1 MKKSRMLRLR
11 ITLVVASAIL
21 VLFSA
26 ILYFTSSILVNYIQ
40 DDSFEH
46 YQMLADNTTERIN
59 TWFSN
64 EAQIVESQKA
74 AIEIKDDYD
83 PASLTAYLT
92 RIVEDYNEKNYIYD
106 LYFVGTDN
114 VMSSGYG
121 YVPDPSI
128 DFRER
133 PWYIGALMSNDL
145 YYSSPYKD
153 SNLDK
158 YVVTISTPVRN
169 SKGELKGVLALDV
182 FVDTLFDIVR
192 STSMPVNCYAFMLDS
207 NLRIV
212 THPYEGFGYVDEHPR
227 DIKDIPGDIYYNLY
241 SALYGGGSDEI
252 RVLKDYDGL
261 DRSLFISKIDCC
273 GWYVVAAID
282 SDVLYRPL
290 FELAIII
297 VFALVFTLA
306 LGILMTSLGTRNL
319 IRSVEDARKAAD
331 EANLTKSEFL
341 ASMSHEIRTPINAVI
356 GMNEMILR
364 ENKDPD
370 INDYASDIASASRN
384 LTTIV
389 NDILDFSKIES
400 GKLEIVK
407 GEFSIY
413 PIVNDMINMSM
424 SRLADKK
431 LKLFFR
437 IDPAL
442 PSGIIGDERRI
453 KQIILNLMT
462 NGIKYTNTGY
472 VTLDI
477 RFSKQDY
484 GINLDISVKDSG
496 IGITEENLNK
506 LFNSFMRVDTMRNR
520 SIEGTGLGLAITKSL
535 VNSMGGFINVTSK
548 YGVGSEFKVSLPLK
562 VSDPEEQV
570 TVKDPE
576 AVKVLFV
583 FALDKL
589 DYVTRKEA
597 KSILSD
603 MASKLNVDYLIA
615 EKTDELESML
625 KDSSF
630 THIFVE
636 KNIYAENRSLFE
648 DLPQKPNINVVLDRT
663 DKSEFGEGI
672 GIVHNPFHLYSL
684 AGVLNNLS
692 GISPVKHDVALSFTS
707 PEAKILIVDDSKI
720 NLKVASGLL
729 RPYGMQITTCTS
741 GKEAVGIVKEH
752 PEFTLIFMDHMM
764 PEMDGEQTLK
774 AIRELGRVDDDG
786 YYRDVPVIALTAN
799 ALADSRKKFLE
810 LGFDDFLPKPV
821 DVALLDKILRKHI
834 PSSMIIEGSDR
845 TVLDPGHVGSDTDL
859 FVPEKGIG
867 YMGGDNELYID
878 ILREYVSDG
887 KEMLRMINEYY
898 EKSDYNNYVIKVH
911 ALKSTSLTIGAE
923 PLSAL
928 LRTLETAGKDRNT
941 DVIAE
946 LHGEFVSMYGS
957 VLGAAG
963 EYLLKC
969 GAGLEDPEEA
979 SFIADVI
986 PDEDRPFVRNVA
998 GRLLE
1003 ACENFDS
1010 DAAAA
1015 IYEEACAEG
1024 ITGDYFKKII
1034 ALIDEFEY
1042 EKAEDLLKGMIGK

>member
-1 MKKSRMLRLR
+1 MKKSRRLRLR

-21 VLFSA
+21 VLFSV
-26 ILYFTSSILVNYIQ
+26 ILYFTSSILVNYIRG
-40 DDSFEH
+40 DSYEP

-74 AIEIKDDYD
+74 AIEIRDDYD
-83 PASLTAYLT
+83 PASLTSYLK
-92 RIVEDYNEKNYIYD
+92 RIVDDYNEKNYIYD
-106 LYFVGTDN
+106 LYFVGADN

-121 YVPDPSI
+121 YIPDPSI

-133 PWYIGALMSNDL
+133 PWYLGALMSDDL
-145 YYSSPYKD
+145 YYSSPYMD

-158 YVVTISTPVRN
+158 YVVTISTPIRN
-169 SKGELKGVLALDV
+169 SKGDLKGVLALDV

-192 STSMPVNCYAFMLDS
+192 NTSMPETCYAVMLDS

-212 THPYEGFGYVDEHPR
+212 THPYDGFGYVDEHPR
-227 DIKDIPGDIYYNLY
+227 DIKDVPGDIYYNLY
-241 SALYGGGSDEI
+241 SALYGGSSSEI
-252 RVLKDYDGL
+252 RVREDYDGV
-261 DRSLFISKIDCC
+261 DRSLFLSRIDCC

-290 FELAIII
+290 FELAVII
-297 VFALVFTLA
+297 VLALVFTLA

-319 IRSVEDARKAAD
+319 IIGVEEARKAAD

-364 ENKDPD
+364 ENRDPA
-370 INDYASDIASASRN
+370 INDYATDIASASRN

-437 IDPAL
+437 IDPDL
-442 PSGIIGDERRI
+442 PAGIIGDERRI

-477 RFSKQDY
+477 HFSKQEY
-484 GINLDISVKDSG
+484 GIILDISVKDSG

-562 VSDPEEQV
+562 LSDPEAQV
-570 TVKDPE
+570 TINDPDKI
-576 AVKVLFV
+576 KVLYV
-583 FALDKL
+583 FDLDRL

-597 KSILSD
+597 VSILSD
-603 MASKLNVDYLIA
+603 VAAKLHVDYLIA
-615 EKTDELESML
+615 
-625 KDSSF
+625 KDINDIEGTLAEDHF

-636 KNIYAENRSLFE
+636 KNIFTGNKSLYE
-648 DLPQKPNINVVLDRT
+648 ELSKKYTVNVVLDRN
-663 DKSEFGEGI
+663 DKTEFDGI
-672 GIVHNPFHLYSL
+672 GVVHKPFQIYTM
-684 AGVLNNLS
+684 AAVLNNLQ

-707 PEAKILIVDDSKI
+707 PESKILIVDDSMI

-729 RPYGMQITTCTS
+729 KPYDMQITTCTS
-741 GKEAVGIVKEH
+741 GKEAIEIVKEQ

-764 PEMDGEQTLK
+764 PDMDGEQTLK
-774 AIRELGRVDDDG
+774 AIRGLGRVDDDR
-786 YYRDVPVIALTAN
+786 YFRDVPVIALTAN

-810 LGFDDFLPKPV
+810 LGFDDFLAKPV
-821 DVALLDKILRKHI
+821 DVGMLDKILRKHI
-834 PSSMIIEGSDR
+834 PSSMIIEGSAR
-845 TVLDPGHVGSDTDL
+845 TVVDVGHVGSDTDL
-859 FVPEKGIG
+859 FVPEKGIR
-867 YMGGDNELYID
+867 YMGGDKELYID

-887 KEMLRMINEYY
+887 KEMFRMKNEYY
-898 EKSDYNNYVIKVH
+898 KNSDNNNYVIKVH

-928 LRTLETAGKDRNT
+928 LRTLEAAGKERNT

-946 LHGEFVSMYGS
+946 LHGEFASMYRS
-957 VLGAAG
+957 VIAEAG
-963 EYLLKC
+963 EYLVKC

-979 SFIADVI
+979 SIITDVI
-986 PDEDRPFVRNVA
+986 PEEDKPLVRDVA

-1003 ACENFDS
+1003 ACGNYDS

-1015 IYEEACAEG
+1015 IYEEACSHG
-1024 ITGDYFKKII
+1024 ITGDYFKKVI
-1034 ALIDEFEY
+1034 ALIDKFEY
-1042 EKAEDLLKGMIGK
+1042 EKAEDLLKGMLGK

>member
-21 VLFSA
+21 VLFSI
-26 ILYFTSSILVNYIQ
+26 ILYFTSSILVNYIRG
-40 DDSFEH
+40 DSFEH

-64 EAQIVESQKA
+64 EAQIVESQRA
-74 AIEIKDDYD
+74 AIEIRDDYD
-83 PASLTAYLT
+83 TGSLTSYLK

-114 VMSSGYG
+114 VMASGYG

-128 DFRER
+128 DFRMR
-133 PWYIGALMSNDL
+133 PWYVGALMSNDL

-153 SNLDK
+153 SNLDR
-158 YVVTISTPVRN
+158 YVVTISSPVRN

-192 STSMPVNCYAFMLDS
+192 DTSMPENCYAFMLDS

-241 SALYGGGSDEI
+241 SALFGGSKNDI
-252 RVLKDYDGL
+252 RVSKDYDGA
-261 DRSLFISKIDCC
+261 DRSLFISRIDSC

-290 FELAIII
+290 FELALIII
-297 VFALVFTLA
+297 LALVFSLA
-306 LGILMTSLGTRNL
+306 LGILTTSLGTRNV
-319 IRSVEDARKAAD
+319 IKSVDDARKAAD

-364 ENKDPD
+364 ENHDPD
-370 INDYASDIASASRN
+370 INDYAEDIASASRN

-437 IDPAL
+437 IDPNL
-442 PSGIIGDERRI
+442 PAGIIGDERRI

-477 RFSKQDY
+477 HFSKQEY
-484 GINLDISVKDSG
+484 GINLDFSVKDSG

-520 SIEGTGLGLAITKSL
+520 SIEGTGLGLAICKSL

-562 VSDPEEQV
+562 VSDPEAQV
-570 TVKDPE
+570 TVNDPGK
-576 AVKVLFV
+576 VKVLYV
-583 FALDKL
+583 FDLEKL

-603 MASKLNVDYLIA
+603 MSSKLKVEYMIA
-615 EKTDELESML
+615 EDTGAVGELL
-625 KDSSF
+625 KDGSF

-636 KNIYAENRSLFE
+636 KNIFDRCRSLFE
-648 DLPQKPNINVVLDRT
+648 EISKKATLNVVLDRN
-663 DKSEFGEGI
+663 DKTEFGDAVGV
-672 GIVHNPFHLYSL
+672 VHKPFQLYTL

-707 PEAKILIVDDSKI
+707 PESKILIVDDSMI

-729 RPYGMQITTCTS
+729 RPYEMQITTCTS
-741 GKEAVGIVKEH
+741 GKEAVEIVKNR

-774 AIRELGRVDDDG
+774 AIRGLGRVDDDG
-786 YYRDVPVIALTAN
+786 YFRDVPVIALTAN

-834 PSSMIIEGSDR
+834 PSSMIIEGSAR
-845 TVLDPGHVGSDTDL
+845 TVVDAGHVGSDTDL
-859 FVPEKGIG
+859 FVPEKGIR

-878 ILREYVSDG
+878 ILKEYVSDG
-887 KEMLRMINEYY
+887 QEMLRMINEYY
-898 EKSDYNNYVIKVH
+898 GNADYNNYVIKVH

-928 LRTLETAGKDRNT
+928 LRTLEAAGRERNT

-946 LHGEFVSMYGS
+946 LHGEFVSMYRS
-957 VLGAAG
+957 VLGEAG
-963 EYLLKC
+963 EYLVKC
-969 GAGLEDPEEA
+969 GAGLDDPEEA
-979 SFIADVI
+979 ASAADGI
-986 PDEDRPFVRNVA
+986 PEEDKPFVRDVA
-998 GRLLE
+998 SRLLD
-1003 ACENFDS
+1003 ACGNFDS

-1015 IYEEACAEG
+1015 IYEEACAHG
-1024 ITGDYFKKII
+1024 STGDYFRKVI
-1034 ALIDEFEY
+1034 ALIDRFEY
-1042 EKAEDLLKGMIGK
+1042 EKAEDLLKGMLGK